1 MNPALLVTVA
11 GPFLGAGGWFSQT
24 MWLFWVGVAICV
36 VTLFLNMAS
45 GVMRLPVLPVL
56 FMAIAAWLLN
66 PWYLGL
72 GAGLIAWTA
81 LEAVG
86 EVIGLRKERRL

>member
-1 MNPALLVTVA
+1 MNPALLITVA
-11 GPFLGAGGWFSQT
+11 GPLLGTGGWLSQT

-36 VTLFLNMAS
+36 VTLILNMAS

-56 FMAIAAWLLN
+56 FMAIAAGLLN

-72 GAGLIAWTA
+72 GMGLIAWTA
-81 LEAVG
+81 FEAVG
-86 EVIGLRKERRL
+86 ELIGQRKQGRL